1 MNEVFLDTET
11 TGLSIQ
17 EDHRIVEIACI
28 ETKDLI
34 PTKKIFHKLINPER
48 KVEEDALKVHGHT
61 DEILK
66 EKIFFKDIAN
76 EFLQFI
82 EGKKLIIHNAS
93 FDVSFLNHEL
103 KKINKK
109 TLNIKDVVD
118 SLEIARTKYPGVSNS
133 LDNLCK
139 RFNIDLSKRAKHN
152 ALLDCELLREVYI
165 NLTEQKE
172 PSLNLKE
179 HISFGDD
186 AKGFKKIRKEYAK
199 IIIKP
204 SNEEIS
210 HHKIFL
216 KKEFKKNYF

>member
-17 EDHRIVEIACI
+17 EDHRIVEIACV

-48 KVEEDALKVHGHT
+48 KVEEDAFKIHGYT
-61 DEILK
+61 DGMLK
-66 EKIFFKDIAN
+66 EKKKFKDIAN

-82 EGKKLIIHNAS
+82 EGKKLIIHNAP

-118 SLEIARTKYPGVSNS
+118 SLEIARAKYPGVSNS

-139 RFNIDLSKRAKHN
+139 RFNIDLSKRTKHN

-179 HISFGDD
+179 RSSFVNDRRD
-186 AKGFKKIRKEYAK
+186 FKKSEKKYAK
-199 IIIKP
+199 IILKL
-204 SNEEIS
+204 SNEEINN
-210 HHKIFL
+210 HKIFL